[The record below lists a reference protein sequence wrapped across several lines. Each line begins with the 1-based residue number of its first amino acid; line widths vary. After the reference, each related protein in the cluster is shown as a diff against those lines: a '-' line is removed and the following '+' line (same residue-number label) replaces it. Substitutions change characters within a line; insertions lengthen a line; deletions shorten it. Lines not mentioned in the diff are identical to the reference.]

1 MVSTGLMAKNSEVEQ
16 AGLCLSLKLQL
27 KRGYL
32 PVKPTIVKKRNEKSY
47 QVQAFCEERGLT
59 PLLGVIW

>member
-1 MVSTGLMAKNSEVEQ
+1 MGTLGVNLKCTDTV
-16 AGLCLSLKLQL
+16 CLELNKKVLYLSKLQL
-27 KRGYL
+27 YH
-32 PVKPTIVKKRNEKSY
+32 IVKKRNEKSY

>member
-1 MVSTGLMAKNSEVEQ
+1 MGAHDFKYNKVALFLLEKQGISIFRL
-16 AGLCLSLKLQL
+16 
-27 KRGYL
+27 
-32 PVKPTIVKKRNEKSY
+32 VKKRNEKSY